1 MNQKFWALALVGAAA
16 WACSS
21 PSTETPEALPE
32 QPFEYAAQL
41 DTLELGEERV
51 YAVNYQLI
59 GGLKAAT
66 VQYQL
71 NLVAGSRQMAD
82 TLTEYLQPGDTLSG
96 TYLFVDVPV
105 SEGTAAF
112 SSHLEILPSDVQ

>member
-1 MNQKFWALALVGAAA
+1 M
-16 WACSS
+16 
-21 PSTETPEALPE
+21 
-32 QPFEYAAQL
+32 
-41 DTLELGEERV
+41 ELGEERV

-59 GGLKAAT
+59 GGLEAAT

-96 TYLFVDVPV
+96 TYIFVDVPV

>member
-41 DTLELGEERV
+41 DTMELGEERV

-59 GGLKAAT
+59 GGLRAVT

-71 NLVAGSRQMAD
+71 NIVAGSRQMAD

-96 TYLFVDVPV
+96 TYIFVNVPV

>member
-21 PSTETPEALPE
+21 PSAESPEALPE

-41 DTLELGEERV
+41 DTMELGEERV

-59 GGLKAAT
+59 GGLEAAT

-71 NLVAGSRQMAD
+71 KLVAGSRQMAD

-96 TYLFVDVPV
+96 TYIFVDVPV

-112 SSHLEILPSDVQ
+112 SSHLEILPSDVR

>member
-21 PSTETPEALPE
+21 PSTGTPEALPE

-41 DTLELGEERV
+41 DTMELGEERV

-59 GGLKAAT
+59 GGLEAAT

-71 NLVAGSRQMAD
+71 KLVAGSRQMAD

-96 TYLFVDVPV
+96 TYIFVDVPV
-105 SEGTAAF
+105 SEGTVAF
-112 SSHLEILPSDVQ
+112 SSHLEILPSDVR

>member
-41 DTLELGEERV
+41 DTMELGEERV
-51 YAVNYQLI
+51 YVVNYQLI
-59 GGLKAAT
+59 GGLKAVT

-96 TYLFVDVPV
+96 TYIFVDVPV
-105 SEGTAAF
+105 SEGMAAF